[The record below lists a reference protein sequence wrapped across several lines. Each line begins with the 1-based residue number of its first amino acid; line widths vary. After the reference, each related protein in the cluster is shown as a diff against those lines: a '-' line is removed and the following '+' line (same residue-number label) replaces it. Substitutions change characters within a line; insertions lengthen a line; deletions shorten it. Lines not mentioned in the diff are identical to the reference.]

1 MEDIPHLALPR
12 AADRVWVG
20 GQPEAARGARIF
32 HQADRTMRLRRLSR
46 VVAIPVPSMPHL
58 FIR

>member
-1 MEDIPHLALPR
+1 MEDIPHLLYPEQLIESG
-12 AADRVWVG
+12 G
-20 GQPEAARGARIF
+20 GQPEAAGGAHIF
-32 HQADRTMRLRRLSR
+32 HPADRTMRHRRLSR